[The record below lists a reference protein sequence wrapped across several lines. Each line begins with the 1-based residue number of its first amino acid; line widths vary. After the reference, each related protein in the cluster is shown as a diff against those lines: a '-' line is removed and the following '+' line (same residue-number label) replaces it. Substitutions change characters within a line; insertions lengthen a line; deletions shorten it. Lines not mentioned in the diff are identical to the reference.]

1 MTQRRRRPL
10 RGALLVALFV
20 AVSASPI
27 WAQGPLDKVAAF
39 DPTIPFGSGNALT
52 IEPQLQTRWTAV
64 ETGGAESD
72 TVVGFSVPRARLI
85 ITTRLADDAFRFR
98 LRIGNNTQGTGIF
111 QQAYGEANWNHF
123 RLRVGQ
129 MVLVLN
135 AGEEPVMEGLSP
147 ADFSSYS
154 NAFAGGSTQGVQLAY
169 RGPVRFIATVGNGAR
184 VGFSELLAPIV
195 ADVATTGRFEL
206 PIGPQGLN
214 DYDSM
219 ATFRLCQPLNARAG
233 LTGHYQ
239 NRGRNDGTKYNLY
252 QVSADFG
259 VRASGFTV
267 LTSGTYLRLVP
278 VDQPIVQAGGL
289 FVFGSLFLSRYV
301 ESFAQFDAVWPL
313 GDKAPLPP
321 DFATSSQP
329 GSTMFRTVTIGSNFF
344 IIPDMQRLKVQMDVQ
359 AMFDGQATSFIP
371 ANPALGV
378 LPSSGPQVAMRLQLL
393 ASL

>member
-10 RGALLVALFV
+10 RGALLVALSV

-39 DPTIPFGSGNALT
+39 DPTILFGNGNALT
-52 IEPQLQTRWTAV
+52 LEPQLQTRWTAV
-64 ETGGAESD
+64 ETGGAERD

-98 LRIGNNTQGTGIF
+98 LRIGNNAQGTGIF
-111 QQAYGEANWNHF
+111 QQAYGEANWSDF

-135 AGEEPVMEGLSP
+135 AGEEPVIEGLSP
-147 ADFSSYS
+147 ADFSSYA

-206 PIGPQGLN
+206 PIGPQSLN

-233 LTGHYQ
+233 LTGHFQ

-267 LTSGTYLRLVP
+267 LTSGTYFRLVP
-278 VDQPIVQAGGL
+278 VDQPIVQVGGL

-321 DFATSSQP
+321 DFVTSSQP